1 KPYFEKNDFMRASTL
16 FDEISRYFRGTER
29 SETILNYLAKS
40 YMGQKDYF
48 TASEYYKTYVKTYP
62 KGQYLI
68 ESRFMIGYCYYLESP
83 DARLDQT
90 ATHDAINS
98 FQEFLDIHPDSER
111 VPEVNKLLEELK
123 SKLAYKEL
131 LSARLYYNL
140 GNYLGNNY
148 LSAIVVAQNA
158 LKNYPTSEHREELS
172 YIILQSKYQQA
183 FQSVEEKK
191 IEEKIEKKEKVV
203 EEKTVFQSFEVEK
216 APECVNLSQV
226 RSSMQYPEIAREA
239 GMEGRVTV
247 KVLVGPDGNVIKVG
261 SVSGPDVF
269 HDEVRS
275 KANDL
280 QFTPGLQNGKPV
292 KVWVTV
298 PFNFKLK

>member
-1 KPYFEKNDFMRASTL
+1 MKKYLAIFIITLAFGACSEYQSLLKSTDPELKYTKAVEYFEKNDFMRAATL
-16 FDEISRYFRGTER
+16 FDDVSRYFRGTER
-29 SETILNYLAKS
+29 SEAILNYLAKS

-68 ESRFMIGYCYYLESP
+68 ESRFMIGYCYYLDAP
-83 DARLDQT
+83 DPRLDQT
-90 ATHDAINS
+90 ATHDAINA

-111 VPEVNKLLEELK
+111 VPEVNKLLDELK

-158 LKNYPTSEHREELS
+158 MKNFPTSEYREELS
-172 YIILQSKYQQA
+172 FIILHSKYQQA

-191 IEEKIEKKEKVV
+191 IDRYQNTVDEYYNYINEFPDGKHRKDVDKIYNESKKVV
-203 EEKTVFQSFEVEK
+203 K
-216 APECVNLSQV
+216 
-226 RSSMQYPEIAREA
+226 
-239 GMEGRVTV
+239 
-247 KVLVGPDGNVIKVG
+247 D
-261 SVSGPDVF
+261 
-269 HDEVRS
+269 
-275 KANDL
+275 
-280 QFTPGLQNGKPV
+280 
-292 KVWVTV
+292 
-298 PFNFKLK
+298 